1 MSFDTTLQQIITID
15 KPYIV
20 SNSKTYT
27 TNTLS
32 KIYKD
37 DYSDK
42 NIEWHLT
49 SQKLH
54 LEAMNYKKRI
64 VNMIISSLSDTDAN
78 MLLKVINYRR
88 QAAESAQE
96 ILDYEIDVIRNFVKK
111 LNYVSV
117 DEFQYTLSNDSSNAI
132 QTRLCLSNI
141 AIKYTITG
149 VMK

>member
-1 MSFDTTLQQIITID
+1 MYAVDS
-15 KPYIV
+15 V
-20 SNSKTYT
+20 SKM
-27 TNTLS
+27 
-32 KIYKD
+32 YKD

-42 NIEWHLT
+42 NIKWHLT

-54 LEAMNYKKRI
+54 LDAMNYKKRI
-64 VNMIISSLSDTDAN
+64 VNMTISSVSNNDAN
-78 MLLKVINYRR
+78 MLLKVVNYRQR
-88 QAAESAQE
+88 AAESAQE

-132 QTRLCLSNI
+132 QTQLCLSNI

-149 VMK
+149 VIK